1 MSFQS
6 RFTQLPSDFYQFNAP
21 EPMQN
26 GRLVG
31 VNAALREQLGLTLS
45 DEGLLALASGQLT
58 HPELAEAGL
67 RPLAQKYTGHQF
79 GYYNP
84 HLGDGRGLLLGEWL
98 APDGQ
103 VWDLHLKGAGRTP
116 FSRNGD
122 GRAVLRS
129 SIREY
134 LASEA
139 LHGLGVPTT
148 RALAIA
154 SSDEAVQREILE
166 PRATLLRVTPSHVR
180 FGHFEW
186 AARKNA
192 TARDAL
198 LGFVVDHYFPQ
209 AQGKSLKHQ
218 AWYLLQQVCERT
230 ARLIAHWQAVGFNH
244 GVMNSDNMSILG
256 ETFDF
261 GPYAFFDDFQM
272 GYVCNHSDTE
282 GRYAYNEQP
291 SIGHFNCALLADA
304 LGAYLSEED
313 QKKALDD
320 YVNEY
325 NRVALAQMLVKL
337 GLAPTPQDRNR
348 PDAEVQK
355 GDRALVADVF
365 ILMDQQRVDHSLF
378 FRRLAWLGTEREPEL
393 MALLAEPDAFAD
405 WFAALQ
411 QRVTDAGL
419 SQHDWQARIRA
430 ANPSIVLRSYI
441 AQEIIDAAEKGD
453 EVPLM
458 QWTQALQHPFD
469 DHVELADYQQPPK
482 PAQKSMVL
490 SCSS

>member
-1 MSFQS
+1 MPFQS

-21 EPMQN
+21 EPMQDAH
-26 GRLVG
+26 LVA
-31 VNAALREQLGLTLS
+31 VNEALRAQLGLTLN
-45 DEGLLALASGQLT
+45 DEALLALTSGQLA
-58 HPELAEAGL
+58 HPQLAELGL

-84 HLGDGRGLLLGEWL
+84 HLGDGRGVLLGEWQ
-98 APDGQ
+98 APDGK
-103 VWDLHLKGAGRTP
+103 VWDLHLKGAGRTR

-129 SIREY
+129 SIREF

-139 LHGLGVPTT
+139 LYGLGVPTT

-154 SSDEAVQREILE
+154 TIDEMVQREILE
-166 PRATLLRVTPSHVR
+166 PRATLLRLTPTHIR

-186 AARKNA
+186 AARQSA

-198 LGFVVDHYFPQ
+198 LGYVIDHYFPE
-209 AQGKSLKHQ
+209 AQGQSLKHQ
-218 AWYLLQQVCERT
+218 AWYFLHSVCQRT

-261 GPYAFFDDFQM
+261 GPYAFFDDFQI
-272 GYVCNHSDTE
+272 GFVCNHSDTD
-282 GRYAYNEQP
+282 GRYAYSEQP
-291 SIGHFNCALLADA
+291 PIGHFNCALLADA
-304 LGAYLSEED
+304 LGAYLSEEE
-313 QKKALDD
+313 QKKALES
-320 YVNEY
+320 YVDEY

-337 GLAPTPQDRNR
+337 GLADSPKDRNQ
-348 PDAEVQK
+348 PEAEVQK

-365 ILMDQQRVDHSLF
+365 IMMDQQRVDHSLF

-405 WFAALQ
+405 WFESLQ
-411 QRVTDAGL
+411 QRISEAGL
-419 SQHDWQARIRA
+419 SQTDWQARIRA

-453 EVPLM
+453 YAPLT
-458 QWTQALQHPFD
+458 QWTQALQRPFD
-469 DHVELADYQQPPK
+469 DHPELAEYQQPPK

>member
-21 EPMQN
+21 EPLQN

-31 VNAALREQLGLTLS
+31 VNEPLRQRLGLPLS
-45 DEGLLALASGQLT
+45 DAGLLALASGQLD
-58 HPELAEAGL
+58 HPELIEAGL

-84 HLGDGRGLLLGEWL
+84 HLGDGRGLLLGEWQ

-129 SIREY
+129 SIREF

-139 LHGLGVPTT
+139 LYGLGVPTT
-148 RALAIA
+148 RALALA
-154 SSDEAVQREILE
+154 TSNEAVQREVLE
-166 PRATLLRVTPSHVR
+166 PRATLLRLTPTHIR

-186 AARKNA
+186 AARQNA

-198 LGFVVDHYFPQ
+198 LGFVVDHYFPE
-209 AQGKSLKHQ
+209 AQGQSLKHQ
-218 AWYLLQQVCERT
+218 AWYLLQQMCERT

-261 GPYAFFDDFQM
+261 GPYAFFDEFQM

-304 LGAYLSEED
+304 LGAYLNEVE
-313 QKKALDD
+313 QKKALDH

-337 GLAPTPQDRNR
+337 GLAPAPEDRNR
-348 PDAEVQK
+348 PQAEVQK

-378 FRRLAWLGTEREPEL
+378 FRHLALLGTEREPEL
-393 MALLAEPDAFAD
+393 MALMAEPQAFAD
-405 WFAALQ
+405 WFTALQ
-411 QRVTDAGL
+411 QRVSGAGL
-419 SQHDWQARIRA
+419 SQDDWQARIRA

-441 AQEIIDAAEKGD
+441 AQEIIDAAQDGD
-453 EVPLM
+453 YEPLA
-458 QWTQALQHPFD
+458 QWMQALQHPFD
-469 DHVELADYQQPPK
+469 DHPELAAYQQPPQ
-482 PAQKSMVL
+482 PSQKSMVL